1 MDGHNVW
8 VIDQAC
14 SVKMAGYWP
23 SSYFACFWTLTLSWP
38 HKVAKKEGGKYP
50 AILTEQAWSI
60 YGFWGNFL
68 AGYSGR
74 SRASKIAPSCRLA
87 SKIQMDSWFYDRL

>member
-1 MDGHNVW
+1 MGGHTVW

-14 SVKMAGYWP
+14 SVKMTGYWP
-23 SSYFACFWTLTLSWP
+23 SSYFACLWTLTLSWP

-60 YGFWGNFL
+60 YAEYTGQ
-68 AGYSGR
+68 
-74 SRASKIAPSCRLA
+74 SRASERA
-87 SKIQMDSWFYDRL
+87 SNGFLVL